1 MMQADLT
8 ELLVVSRLIPRLI
21 WSVSAT
27 RPVVIARDENLLRL
41 YWMPVLLR
49 IDDVRA
55 QLFIDELNAAGQ
67 R

>member
-41 YWMPVLLR
+41 YWRVGN
-49 IDDVRA
+49 DS
-55 QLFIDELNAAGQ
+55 DEILQKAH
-67 R
+67 